1 MTQPLSQLPVDPD
14 ELRLALPDTGV
25 NVFAELVYG
34 LRSGSSVQTINF
46 HNLTR
51 ARLPEY
57 EKQLALAEHFFSPV
71 DEADLET
78 LFRTGRWHKA
88 KPGLLPV
95 FYEGYRNNYD
105 LGLTLLERH
114 GFKGWFF
121 IPTDFLSLPI
131 EQQRTFADAHHIGT
145 AAEPYDDARIAMTW
159 DELRD
164 LKSRGHVVASHTRTH
179 AALTEDSPAEALR
192 REIVESQE
200 VITAELGEPAQAF
213 AWLFGNE
220 YQTLPNAHPYLEE
233 AGYRYLIS
241 NFKIQRL
248 PGSAA

>member
-1 MTQPLSQLPVDPD
+1 MTQSTGLEEP
-14 ELRLALPDTGV
+14 RLALPDTGV
-25 NVFAELVYG
+25 KVFAELMRG
-34 LRSGSSVQTINF
+34 LRRGAAIQTLNF

-51 ARLPEY
+51 ARLPQY
-57 EKQLALAEHFFSPV
+57 ARQLSLAEAFFASV
-71 DEADLET
+71 GEADLHM
-78 LFRTGRWHKA
+78 LFETGRWHKA

-95 FYEGYRNNYD
+95 FYEGYRNTYD
-105 LGLTLLERH
+105 LALPLLEQH

-121 IPTDFLSLPI
+121 IPTDFLTVPLDA
-131 EQQRTFADAHHIGT
+131 QRAFADDHHIGVVD
-145 AAEPYDDARIAMTW
+145 EPYDDARIAMTW

-164 LKSRGHVVASHTRTH
+164 LKRRGHVVSSHTRSH

-200 VITAELGEPAQAF
+200 RITAELGEPAQAF

-220 YQTLPNAHPYLEE
+220 YQTLPNAHPYLRE
-233 AGYRYLIS
+233 AGYRYLVS

-248 PGSAA
+248 PHS